1 MWQTLD
7 MKASLII
14 FTLITVKE
22 GGNTQDDDKDYIAIF
37 LFALD
42 LLHCVC
48 LCAKSETQESSS
60 GSKTNGKKWNEDIF
74 IPTEI
79 YLRLRSLR
87 TSCILLFLHVLWIYA
102 YIT

>member
-1 MWQTLD
+1 

-14 FTLITVKE
+14 LTLITALKK

-48 LCAKSETQESSS
+48 LCAKSGTQENSS
-60 GSKTNGKKWNEDIF
+60 GSKTNGKNEMKTF
-74 IPTEI
+74 
-79 YLRLRSLR
+79 
-87 TSCILLFLHVLWIYA
+87 LFLRKFI
-102 YIT
+102 